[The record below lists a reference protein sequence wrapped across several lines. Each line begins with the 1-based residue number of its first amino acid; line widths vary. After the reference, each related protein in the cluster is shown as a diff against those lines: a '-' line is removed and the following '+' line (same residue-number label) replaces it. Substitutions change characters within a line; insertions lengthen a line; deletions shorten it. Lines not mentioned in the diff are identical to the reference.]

1 MSYKSKKSLYEEV
14 LGAGLSDVLMLN
26 VEGPAASVIER
37 PTSSPQFVSLP
48 DFAIGGNVRGP
59 KTCVRV

>member
-14 LGAGLSDVLMLN
+14 LGAGLSEVLKLN
-26 VEGPAASVIER
+26 VEGSVASVLR
-37 PTSSPQFVSLP
+37 GLHRRRNLYLP

-59 KTCVRV
+59 QTCVRV